1 MDVIVGLEGKGFRF
15 DILETSAATPY
26 SPRMWVGRMV
36 LSVSKGRTLTTVISS
51 NTRPDRPGHAEL
63 SSMAKRLNCSAHLP
77 RRGEH
82 ISSTK
87 RWIRV
92 SQKVF

>member
-1 MDVIVGLEGKGFRF
+1 MDVIVGLEGKGYRF

-26 SPRMWVGRMV
+26 SPRMWVGRV
-36 LSVSKGRTLTTVISS
+36 VISVSKGRILTTVISS